1 MKNKKTLALIGIGAF
16 LVVNDLHNHSHFNK
30 IEKKLDHITRH
41 TVTHAWERTIE
52 IQKGTIDS
60 LLITQ
65 MDLGAKLDSCEL
77 VNTK

>member
-16 LVVNDLHNHSHFNK
+16 LIVNDFHSHFNK
-30 IEKKLDHITRH
+30 IEKKLDNITKH

-52 IQKGTIDS
+52 IQKETIDS